1 MKRTVVLRLVLFHQS
16 QSLPN
21 RWPISTASIR
31 LRHVPAILILF
42 ISALSFL
49 AAQPAPTGVVTGKDR
64 ASVRTLKRKVAIAR
78 FTNETNY
85 GRSFLVDKDANPI
98 GKQAVD
104 ILSKKLLDTGR
115 FILLERADME
125 KINAELGL
133 GKLEGLHNMADYLV
147 VGSITAF
154 GRKTEGNVGVF
165 TRTKRQTAYAKVTV
179 RLIDVRT
186 GEVMYADEGSGE
198 AYTEVQT
205 AVGLGP
211 TADYDSTLNDKV
223 LDAAITNFASHVIEN
238 LLQKPWKAYV
248 IAYSDGYYVITG
260 SRSQG
265 VRAGDVFDV
274 SAEGSKVRN
283 PATNMDVTLPG
294 HKVAQIQV
302 ASFAGE
308 GLNEVALATLSSG
321 ELPKT
326 ANGSSWTRYAVEEAP

>member
-1 MKRTVVLRLVLFHQS
+1 MRTS
-16 QSLPN
+16 N
-21 RWPISTASIR
+21 IR
-31 LRHVPAILILF
+31 LFSGVLL
-42 ISALSFL
+42 ALLLAASFST
-49 AAQPAPTGVVTGKDR
+49 AQPAPAGTVAGNGK
-64 ASVRTLKRKVAIAR
+64 ASIRTLKRKVAIAR

-133 GKLEGLHNMADYLV
+133 GKLDGLHNMADYLV

-179 RLIDVRT
+179 RLLDVRT
-186 GEVMYADEGSGE
+186 GEVLYADEGSGE
-198 AYTEVQT
+198 AYTEVQN

-223 LDAAITNFASHVIEN
+223 LDAAITNLASHVIEN

-260 SRSQG
+260 GRSQG
-265 VRAGDVFDV
+265 VNAGDVFDV
-274 SAEGSKVRN
+274 SVEGSKVRN
-283 PATNMDVTLPG
+283 PVTNMDVTLPG
-294 HKVAQIQV
+294 HKVAQIQI

-308 GLNEVALATLSSG
+308 GMNEVALATLSSG
-321 ELPKT
+321 ELPK
-326 ANGSSWTRYAVEEAP
+326 AGDGGSWTQYVVQEVQ